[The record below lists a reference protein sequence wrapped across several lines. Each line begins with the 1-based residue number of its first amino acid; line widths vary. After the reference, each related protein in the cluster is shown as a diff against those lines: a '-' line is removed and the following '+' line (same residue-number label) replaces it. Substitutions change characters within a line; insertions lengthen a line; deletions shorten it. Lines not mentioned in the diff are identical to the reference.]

1 MSGLLQ
7 KIKTWYGKVRTK
19 GQSYKIS
26 GIRPVRDW
34 RIILF
39 STQIII
45 LILVIVAFYF
55 YTQINQG
62 KFFVVK
68 DNSTK
73 DDIKINEVLLK
84 KTVNDINL
92 RKTSFEEIRNKG
104 VPSDPSL

>member
-26 GIRPVRDW
+26 NIRPVHDW
-34 RIILF
+34 RMLLV
-39 STQIII
+39 ST
-45 LILVIVAFYF
+45 LVIVVVMAVFAFYF
-55 YTQINQG
+55 YMQIDRK

-68 DNSTK
+68 DNKTK

-84 KTVNDINL
+84 KTVDDINSRRTL
-92 RKTSFEEIRNKG
+92 FEEIRNKG